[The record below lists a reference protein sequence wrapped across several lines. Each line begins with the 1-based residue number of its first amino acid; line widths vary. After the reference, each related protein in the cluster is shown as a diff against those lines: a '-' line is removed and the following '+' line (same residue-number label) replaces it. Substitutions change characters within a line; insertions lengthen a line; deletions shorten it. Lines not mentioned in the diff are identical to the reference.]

1 MAYTSLYRKYRPD
14 AFDKVIGQ
22 DFIVRTLKNQ
32 ILADNVGHAY
42 IFTGTRGTGKT
53 SVAKIFARA
62 VNCLHPVDGSPC
74 GKCENCVELMGNNN
88 FDILELDAAS
98 NNSVEQIREITDK
111 IVFPPTVGRYKVYI
125 IDEVHMLSTAAF
137 NALLKTLEE
146 PPRHAIF
153 ILATTE
159 IHKIPATILSRCLRF
174 DFKLVPQNV
183 IADRIRF
190 VFDDIGVKYDSEAI
204 GLIAAAGAGSVR
216 DALSVADMCMSY
228 CNGRV
233 TYGGVLEVLGASD
246 PQKLRELATCIANG
260 DVDGALVRVAELTDL
275 GKSVSMLAKDLA
287 ELFRNVLYIKNCAS
301 APKLLNLPEEIYTG
315 LKQMADKFS
324 SARCLAIMKL
334 MSKLEGEL
342 RYTSQHRVI
351 FEGAVVQAC
360 LSDGDVRADELALRV
375 AKLEKQ
381 LAALKRSDFKSP
393 PAIMDARQVWVH
405 VASRLKGE
413 GYGLIAMTVQD
424 CGLEMT
430 DSEFCVSVPD
440 SATYSILADKLN
452 RDALNRAFA
461 DTKET
466 GGRKLVI
473 KQEQHLSEDSTTPFL
488 KDVFGELLELK

>member
-14 AFDKVIGQ
+14 TFDKVIGQ
-22 DFIVRTLKNQ
+22 DCIVRTLKNQ
-32 ILADNVGHAY
+32 ILSDSVGHAY

-74 GKCENCVELMGNNN
+74 GKCENCVELASSNN

-111 IVFPPTVGRYKVYI
+111 IGFPPTVGRYKVYI
-125 IDEVHMLSTAAF
+125 VDEVHMLSTAAF

-146 PPRHAIF
+146 PPQHAIF

-174 DFKLVPQNV
+174 DFKLVPQAV
-183 IADRIRF
+183 IAERIKF
-190 VFDDIGVKYDSEAI
+190 IFDDIGVKYENEAV
-204 GLIAAAGAGSVR
+204 GLIAASGAGSVR
-216 DALSVADMCMSY
+216 DALSLADMCVSY
-228 CNGRV
+228 CNGNV

-246 PQKLRELATCIANG
+246 PKKLRELAVCIAEG
-260 DVDGALVRVAELTDL
+260 DVDGALVRVSELCDL

-287 ELFRNVLYIKNCAS
+287 ELFRNVLYIKNCTQAN
-301 APKLLNLPEEIYTG
+301 KLLNLPEEIYAG
-315 LKQMADKFS
+315 LKTLADKYS
-324 SARCLAIMKL
+324 SARCLSIMKL

-342 RYTSQHRVI
+342 RYTSQHRVL

-360 LSDGDVRADELALRV
+360 LNEGDVKADEMALRI

-381 LAALKRSDFKSP
+381 LATLKKSDFNSQ

-405 VASRLKGE
+405 VASRLRAM

-424 CGLEMT
+424 CKLEMT
-430 DSEFCVSVPD
+430 DSEFSVLVPD
-440 SATYSILADKLN
+440 SATYGILSDKAN
-452 RDALNRAFA
+452 RDALNKAFA
-461 DTKET
+461 DTKEAA
-466 GGRKLVI
+466 GRALKL
-473 KQEQHLSEDSTTPFL
+473 KQQQNLDEDSAAPYL
-488 KDVFGELLELK
+488 KDMFGTLLEIK